1 MKNICRTSTIA
12 LQFIGVFTL
21 IGCGNNTDNAD
32 ENVNNETTDNN
43 IEVIETVLEKNFN
56 APDETLLSE
65 LYDPSNA
72 TIIDQTSQENSSSSN
87 NSSNDLDKYL
97 EDNYG
102 AYFTDYGYEK
112 FFTTS
117 GVGLNYSVEADHANY
132 SIIPDEVSVVQ
143 DEENSD
149 RYQFE
154 VTVTYTNA
162 NNEDNT
168 GTIIG
173 RVEMKNEKID
183 SLDINDDN
191 GLLQEMMGNH

>member
-1 MKNICRTSTIA
+1 MIA

-21 IGCGNNTDNAD
+21 IGCGNNTDNTDKNVSD
-32 ENVNNETTDNN
+32 ENTNTD
-43 IEVIETVLEKNFN
+43 IEVIKTVLEKNFN
-56 APDETLLSE
+56 APDETLISE
-65 LYDPSNA
+65 LYDPANA
-72 TIIDQTSQENSSSSN
+72 TIIDQTSQENSSSSK
-87 NSSNDLDKYL
+87 NSPNDLDKYL

-132 SIIPDEVSVVQ
+132 SITPDDISVVQ
-143 DEENSD
+143 DEDKPE

-154 VTVTYTNA
+154 VTVSYTDA

-168 GTIIG
+168 STIIG
-173 RVEMKNEKID
+173 RVEMESEKIN
-183 SLDINDDN
+183 SLDINDDD